1 MCMILK
7 LCILWPEIKL
17 SQLSKWRCLLEDV
30 NLNQVSEIKEA
41 KRQMGLSNNI
51 PQLRG
56 GQGNFK
62 LLLLN

>member
-1 MCMILK
+1 MGGQ
-7 LCILWPEIKL
+7 PIKP
-17 SQLSKWRCLLEDV
+17 SKWRCLLEDV

-56 GQGNFK
+56 GQVMITGM
-62 LLLLN
+62 